1 MTNTNLLSSFSAP
14 PTNSVIFI
22 PMKYPFLGWRCAR
35 NKDYLLP
42 TFRTIQSELK
52 LHPRYHSNR
61 KRDWCPWGDPAPPSI
76 RFVLGKV
83 SLICRVFNDE
93 NQHQKRMKQWKQLI
107 DKVSNDENQHHIL
120 WCPSIIIFPIRPVM
134 PRGKENLMALL
145 HYPQKVT
152 IIKILEKVDFKTDK
166 KFRNHSFWDKKI
178 AQKKCILRRLLI
190 CNNCAYGFNWD

>member
-1 MTNTNLLSSFSAP
+1 MALRKKQGLSFAHVSYTSKP
-14 PTNSVIFI
+14 HQNQ
-22 PMKYPFLGWRCAR
+22 LNW
-35 NKDYLLP
+35 
-42 TFRTIQSELK
+42 
-52 LHPRYHSNR
+52 YHSNR

-152 IIKILEKVDFKTDK
+152 IIKILEKVT
-166 KFRNHSFWDKKI
+166 FRIVDCPTQLICTWIFICSMTT
-178 AQKKCILRRLLI
+178 LRRGVRSAAQLRSTETRFQK
-190 CNNCAYGFNWD
+190 CS